1 MKGSTGK
8 KSRIYVALIRAV
20 NVGGH
25 SPVKM
30 SDVRKRFEALG
41 LEDVA
46 SYIQSGNVVFSTG
59 ETNRRRLTRKIESEL
74 SALAGHEI
82 TVFVLFPEEF
92 KKAAAANP
100 FDPARRDKEQRC
112 HLMFMSAVPAA
123 VRRKALMGMQGKE
136 YRFYVGGKVL
146 YLAYPRKYDGNRRA
160 IDFEK
165 VLGVSGTAR
174 SWKVV
179 HKLIEIAGR
188 KELTPA

>member
-1 MKGSTGK
+1 MKGSADK
-8 KSRIYVALIRAV
+8 KTRVYVALIRAV

-25 SPVKM
+25 SVVKM

-59 ETNRRRLTRKIESEL
+59 ETDPRRLTRKIESEL
-74 SALAGHEI
+74 SALTGHAI
-82 TVFVLFPEEF
+82 TAFVLSPRELR
-92 KKAAAANP
+92 KAAAANP
-100 FDPARRDKEQRC
+100 FGPAQRDKEQRC
-112 HLMFMSAVPAA
+112 HMMFLSAAPAA
-123 VRRKALMGMQGKE
+123 LRRKTLMGMQGKE
-136 YRFYVGGKVL
+136 YRFYIGGKVL
-146 YLAYPRKYDGNRRA
+146 YLTYSRKYDGNRRS

-179 HKLIEIAGR
+179 GKLIEIASR
-188 KELTPA
+188 LQDH

>member
-1 MKGSTGK
+1 MKGSADK
-8 KSRIYVALIRAV
+8 NSRVYVALIRAV

-25 SPVKM
+25 SVVKM
-30 SDVRKRFEALG
+30 SEVRKRFEALG

-59 ETNRRRLTRKIESEL
+59 ETDPRRLTRTIESEL
-74 SALAGHEI
+74 SALTDHAI
-82 TVFVLFPEEF
+82 TAFVLSPGEL

-100 FDPARRDKEQRC
+100 FEPALRDKEQRC
-112 HLMFMSAVPAA
+112 HVMFLSSVPTA
-123 VRRKALMGMQGKE
+123 VRRRALMAMQGKE
-136 YRFYVGGKVL
+136 YRFYIKGKVL
-146 YLAYPRKYDGNRRA
+146 YLAYSRKYDGNRRS

-179 HKLIEIAGR
+179 DKLIEIAAR
-188 KELTPA
+188 RELSPA